1 MSWLFVIVWSAAE
14 DPSENYVKLRDFVLV
29 KLCLTLP
36 SFSSEK
42 LSQGFSEEMVSE
54 AREKLKIN
62 KVTSLAGLLA
72 LLFLSI
78 FINSY
83 SQEKTLGEQMGMK
96 FL

>member
-1 MSWLFVIVWSAAE
+1 

-62 KVTSLAGLLA
+62 KV
-72 LLFLSI
+72 
-78 FINSY
+78 
-83 SQEKTLGEQMGMK
+83 
-96 FL
+96 

>member
-1 MSWLFVIVWSAAE
+1 MSWLCVIVCPAAE

-62 KVTSLAGLLA
+62 KVTYLAGLVA
-72 LLFLSI
+72 YYFCPFLLI
-78 FINSY
+78 NFIN
-83 SQEKTLGEQMGMK
+83 
-96 FL
+96 

>member
-62 KVTSLAGLLA
+62 KVTLAGLPT

-96 FL
+96 LL

>member
-1 MSWLFVIVWSAAE
+1 MSWLFVIVCSPAE
-14 DPSENYVKLRDFVLV
+14 DPSENFVKLRDFVLV

-62 KVTSLAGLLA
+62 KVTSLAGLL
-72 LLFLSI
+72 F
-78 FINSY
+78 FFVNS
-83 SQEKTLGEQMGMK
+83 
-96 FL
+96 F